1 MGAQFGGDWQGR
13 DFKRRPVSEIN
24 VTPMVDVMLVLLIIF
39 MITAPMMTAGVTVDL
54 PEAKSQPVAGQDEP
68 ISISVKNNGD
78 IYLQESKITLEQ
90 IGPKLQAVAGENK
103 EARIF
108 VRGDRAIDYGTMMKV
123 VGEIQAGGFLKVA
136 LISES
141 PGSSPPKK
149 KG

>member
-1 MGAQFGGDWQGR
+1 MHRNGARVVAVVLSCLASACASGPPGPPGGGPPGGPGGGPGAQ
-13 DFKRRPVSEIN
+13 
-24 VTPMVDVMLVLLIIF
+24 
-39 MITAPMMTAGVTVDL
+39 
-54 PEAKSQPVAGQDEP
+54 
-68 ISISVKNNGD
+68 
-78 IYLQESKITLEQ
+78 LQESKITLEQ

-141 PGSSPPKK
+141 
-149 KG
+149 

>member
-54 PEAKSQPVAGQDEP
+54 PESKAQPVAGQDEP
-68 ISISVKNNGD
+68 ISVTVKRDGG
-78 IYLQESKITLEQ
+78 IYLQESKIELEQ
-90 IGPKLQAVAGENK
+90 IAAKLKAVAGENK

-108 VRGDRAIDYGTMMKV
+108 VRGDRNIDYGTMMKV
-123 VGEIQAGGFLKVA
+123 VGEIQAAGFPKVA

-141 PGSSPPKK
+141 SDSAPAKK
-149 KG
+149 K